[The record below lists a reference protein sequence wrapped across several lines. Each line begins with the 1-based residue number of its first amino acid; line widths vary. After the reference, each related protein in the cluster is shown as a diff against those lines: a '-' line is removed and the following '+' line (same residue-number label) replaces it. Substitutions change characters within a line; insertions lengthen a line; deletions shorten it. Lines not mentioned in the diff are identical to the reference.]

1 MMKTAE
7 ELLVQVNAFL
17 DALPYNRTPKSLYE
31 PIRYVLSMGGKRIR
45 PVLMLLGYNLYK
57 EDTDKILMNAIA
69 LETYHNYTLLHDDL
83 MDQADLRRGH
93 ETVHKKW
100 DANTAILSGDSM
112 LVLAYERMAQCD
124 SRHLADVLRLFTTTA
139 LEIGEG
145 QQYDMEFETRD
156 DVREE
161 EYIEMIRLKT
171 SVLLACAL
179 KIGAILA
186 DAPAEDA
193 DSLYKFGEQIGLAF
207 QLQDDYLDVYGDSK
221 VFGKKI
227 GGDITSNKKTFMLIN
242 AFTHADEAQRLELEK
257 WVNAKSFDR
266 EEKIAAVTRLYNEI
280 GIDKMAQDKI
290 AYYFEQS
297 KKYLD
302 AVQVPEE
309 RKEELLKYAQRMM
322 KRKY

>member
-242 AFTHADEAQRLELEK
+242 AFSHADEAQRLELEK